1 MGVKL
6 VLEYAHAMRWI
17 AWEIPKTL
25 SSGLV
30 VVIFAAAYLY
40 ARLQGAEDRQ
50 GNPPPPESA

>member
-1 MGVKL
+1 M
-6 VLEYAHAMRWI
+6 
-17 AWEIPKTL
+17 
-25 SSGLV
+25 GLV